1 MCAKSVNVYAYCI
14 MVCMYCIDYPMS
26 IWYSIYIINLL
37 HKCTEPELLRVK
49 ASPLVVMSGDVI
61 NVTCGAV
68 PVQNG
73 QVLYN
78 AMYQFFFNESPIGV
92 PTNSSYIMVN
102 ATSSGDFKCNAT
114 QYSDQGTS
122 VPSPQSAAVQAI
134 VLGESVFMQYNIKY
148 KHHKNNVKSYL
159 SVLDSITCV
168 VSCKPAV
175 YFYMNNIICAIYV
188 QLCAYC
194 IIVL

>member
-1 MCAKSVNVYAYCI
+1 M
-14 MVCMYCIDYPMS
+14 
-26 IWYSIYIINLL
+26 
-37 HKCTEPELLRVK
+37 K
-49 ASPLVVMSGDVI
+49 ASPLVVMSGNVI
-61 NVTCGAV
+61 NVTCGA
-68 PVQNG
+68 VQNG

-78 AMYQFFFNESPIGV
+78 AMYQFFLNESPIGA
-92 PTNSSYIMVN
+92 PTDSSYITVN
-102 ATSSGDFKCNAT
+102 ATSSGNFTCNAT

-175 YFYMNNIICAIYV
+175 YFYMNNIICA
-188 QLCAYC
+188 LCLLHNCA
-194 IIVL
+194 IASQ

>member
-1 MCAKSVNVYAYCI
+1 
-14 MVCMYCIDYPMS
+14 MVLLYKWWCPGVS
-26 IWYSIYIINLL
+26 IVSRPLCGVGSTVCVATTGCNPSSPSL
-37 HKCTEPELLRVK
+37 TATQNLRVTISPPVI
-49 ASPLVVMSGDVI
+49 ASGSSEQFMI
-61 NVTCGAV
+61 TCQAEM
-68 PVQNG
+68 G
-73 QVLYN
+73 QVLYHPS
-78 AMYQFFFNESPIGV
+78 YQFFLNESPIGA
-92 PTNSSYIMVN
+92 PTNSSYIMVD
-102 ATSSGDFKCNAT
+102 ATSSGNFTCNAT

-148 KHHKNNVKSYL
+148 KHHKNNMKSYL

-188 QLCAYC
+188 QLCA
-194 IIVL
+194 